1 MPRDVADELRR
12 GDPRSAAGER
22 SRRRFLGGAAAL
34 AGAVV
39 AAMAGVPLV
48 AALLAPL
55 RRNAEATGFVRVALL
70 DALPEGRPVR
80 ATVVA
85 ERMDAWTRQP
95 AAALGTVWL
104 VRRDASVTA
113 FSATCPHLGCSVEGA
128 KDGFACPC
136 HGSSFALD
144 GHVRGGPAPRGLDPL
159 DVKIAGRDRAVLVR
173 YRRFAVGTA
182 ERREV

>member
-12 GDPRSAAGER
+12 GEPRPAGGER
-22 SRRRFLGGAAAL
+22 SRRRFLAAAAAL
-34 AGAVV
+34 AGAL
-39 AAMAGVPLV
+39 AAAIAGVPFV

-55 RRNAEATGFVRVALL
+55 RRSAEATGFVRVALL

-80 ATVVA
+80 ATVIA

-104 VRRDASVTA
+104 VRRDAAVTA
-113 FSATCPHLGCSVEGA
+113 FSATCPHLGCSVDGA

-144 GHVRGGPAPRGLDPL
+144 GRVRGGPAPRGLDPL
-159 DVKIAGRDRAVLVR
+159 EVNVSGPERAVLVR
-173 YRRFAVGTA
+173 YRRFAIGTP
-182 ERREV
+182 ERREA